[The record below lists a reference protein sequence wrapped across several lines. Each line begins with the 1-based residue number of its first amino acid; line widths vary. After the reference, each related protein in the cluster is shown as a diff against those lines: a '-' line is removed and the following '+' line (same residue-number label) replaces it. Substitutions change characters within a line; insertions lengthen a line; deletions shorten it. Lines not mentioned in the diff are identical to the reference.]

1 MKIEATPIL
10 DSLKGKYLFI
20 DNELQEGIVR
30 LGLFKVLARQ
40 GVSKRSGEKIN
51 QLFFALLIWPFLDL
65 DSVASFCG
73 KMLNTFYSGGK
84 DVLYRFLRRENINWR
99 IIVFNLAR
107 TIFDRHGFHHDPDS
121 AFVVDDTLKHRRGK
135 KVEGVSS
142 HFDHTEC
149 RHVLAQQV
157 LQLGLAGKKGFIPLF
172 QQIYIGSKKIQGLM
186 KEFKDNRSTVAK
198 DYQAAQKEN
207 KNEMLQGML
216 KRAIRFGVRA
226 RHLLGDTWFG
236 NKGNIRT
243 AIDLGI
249 TAIFMMKRGNL
260 RYRFQGKEYTAQTLY
275 GLIKRRM
282 KAGKGQRFRTFSL
295 SVELNLSDASTP
307 ERWVPVTL
315 LFSKP
320 RRESKDSWCVI
331 LCTDTNYNAERIL
344 ELYALRW
351 SIEVYFK
358 EVKQGM
364 GWMKEQSGRYT
375 VHYASIHLAAIRYL
389 LIFGLM
395 LDYGGI
401 KFGEMRNRVSGAM
414 EQLGFASVLWEL
426 FKALLHGVLDSF
438 KAVLGPDQVEQIKST
453 IDSTIEDFLLRA
465 LQMDE
470 NSMRAQLTAE
480 NIEAA

>member
-10 DSLKGKYLFI
+10 DSLKDKYLFI
-20 DNELQEGIVR
+20 DNELQEGIER
-30 LGLFKVLARQ
+30 LGLFKLLARQ
-40 GVSKRSGEKIN
+40 GVKKRSGEKIN

-99 IIVFNLAR
+99 IIAFNLAR
-107 TIFDRHGFHHDPDS
+107 NIFDRHGFQDDLDT

-157 LQLGLAGKKGFIPLF
+157 LQLGVTGKKGFVPLF

-186 KEFKDNRSTVAK
+186 TEFKDKRSAVAK
-198 DYQAAQKEN
+198 DYQTALEKN
-207 KNEMLQGML
+207 KNEMLQNML
-216 KRAIRFGVRA
+216 KRAIRRGVKA

-236 NKGNIRT
+236 NKGNIQT
-243 AIDLGI
+243 AIDLGV

-260 RYRFQGKEYTAQTLY
+260 SYRYQGKEYTAKMLY
-275 GLIKRRM
+275 GFIKRRM
-282 KAGKGQRFRTFSL
+282 KARRGQRFRTFSL
-295 SVELNLSDASTP
+295 TVELNLSDAAKP
-307 ERWVPVTL
+307 DRWVPVTL

-320 RRESKDSWCVI
+320 RRENKDSWCVI
-331 LCTDTNYNAERIL
+331 LCTDTTYSAERIL

-351 SIEVYFK
+351 GIEVYFK

-389 LIFGLM
+389 LVFGLT

-401 KFGEMRNRVSGAM
+401 KFGEMRNRITGAM

-426 FKALLHGVLDSF
+426 FKALLHGILDTF
-438 KAVLGPDQVEQIKST
+438 VNVLGQDMLTQIKST
-453 IDSTIEDFLLRA
+453 IDETIEDFLLRA

-470 NSMRAQLTAE
+470 NSLRAQLCAE
-480 NIEAA
+480 NIATA

>member
-1 MKIEATPIL
+1 MKIEVTPIL

-20 DNELQEGIVR
+20 DNELQDGIVR
-30 LGLFKVLARQ
+30 MGLFSIFARH
-40 GVSKRSGEKIN
+40 GVSKRSGEKIE
-51 QLFFALLIWPFLDL
+51 QLIFALLIWPFLGL

-73 KMLNTFYSGGK
+73 KMIDTFYIGGK

-99 IIVFNLAR
+99 LIAFNLAR
-107 TIFDRHGFHHDPDS
+107 TIFDKHGFHNDSDS

-157 LQLGLAGKKGFIPLF
+157 LQLGLTGQKGFIPLF
-172 QQIYIGSKKIQGLM
+172 QQIYIGSQKIQGLN
-186 KEFKDNRSTVAK
+186 KEFKDKRSAVAK
-198 DYQAAQKEN
+198 DYQTALEMN
-207 KNEMLQGML
+207 KNEMLRSML
-216 KRAIRFGVRA
+216 KRAIRLRVKA

-236 NKGNIRT
+236 NKKNIET
-243 AIDLGI
+243 AIELGV

-260 RYRFQGKEYTAQTLY
+260 HYRYQGKEYTAKMLY
-275 GLIKRRM
+275 ELIKRRM
-282 KAGKGQRFRTFSL
+282 KAGRGQRFRTFSL
-295 SVELNLSDASTP
+295 SVEINLSGTN
-307 ERWVPVTL
+307 WIPVTL

-320 RRESKDSWCVI
+320 RKETKDGWCVI
-331 LCTDTNYNAERIL
+331 LCTDTSYSAERIL

-351 SIEVYFK
+351 GIEVYFK

-389 LIFGLM
+389 LVFGLM

-401 KFGEMRNRVSGAM
+401 KFGEMRNRITGAM
-414 EQLGFASVLWEL
+414 EQLGFASMLWEL
-426 FKALLHGVLDSF
+426 FKALLHGILDSF
-438 KAVLGPDQVEQIKST
+438 ESVLGKNVLKKIKST

-465 LQMDE
+465 LQMDAD
-470 NSMRAQLTAE
+470 SLRTQRYAE
-480 NIEAA
+480 KIATV